1 MVSVNGRWL
10 WNRTKVEA
18 APFLGGRRRDPAR
31 AAMRMAA
38 RVKGWSAVVV
48 VGRSVRGDWFV
59 GCRLAA
65 CATIQSK
72 S

>member
-1 MVSVNGRWL
+1 MASGNGRWL

-38 RVKGWSAVVV
+38 RVEGRRAVVV
-48 VGRSVRGDWFV
+48 VGRSVRGDWFI
-59 GCRLAA
+59 GCRQPA
-65 CATIQSK
+65 CATIRSK